1 MLKNFTLLKKPTTQ
15 SLQNMVGP
23 FMQGMLLLGIIYWY
37 SKGLM
42 NMINDYYRSEFNRKL
57 KTEIQEQKL
66 GDLKAPA
73 YDLDDMDQLLNIE
86 MNKEFAFMNYRQEN
100 IFDFKPPQLDLSTS
114 SPMDK
119 CYRLNSRKEF
129 FNILFTIVHNY
140 YRIHPINNEICVLS
154 EYKNRRILKESQE
167 ADVDA
172 WSDT

>member
-1 MLKNFTLLKKPTTQ
+1 
-15 SLQNMVGP
+15 MVGP

-73 YDLDDMDQLLNIE
+73 YDLDDMEQLLNIE
-86 MNKEFAFMNYRQEN
+86 MNKEFNFMNHYEEN
-100 IFDFKPPQLDLSTS
+100 ILDFKSTQLDFNTS
-114 SPMDK
+114 SPKDI

-140 YRIHPINNEICVLS
+140 YRMHTTNKAICGLS
-154 EYKNRRILKESQE
+154 EYTESG
-167 ADVDA
+167 ANA
-172 WSDT
+172 WSNT

>member
-1 MLKNFTLLKKPTTQ
+1 
-15 SLQNMVGP
+15 MVGP

-86 MNKEFAFMNYRQEN
+86 MNKEFAFIHNHQQEN
-100 IFDFKPPQLDLSTS
+100 ILDFKPSQLDFNTN
-114 SPMDK
+114 SPTADI
-119 CYRLNSRKEF
+119 CYRLNSKKEF

-140 YRIHPINNEICVLS
+140 YKMHPISNAICGIN
-154 EYKNRRILKESQE
+154 EYKNRSILKPSQE
-167 ADVDA
+167 AGSDA